1 MHAISH
7 LGLGVALTLGA
18 VLTTACSG
26 TASPGAQAAPEAGIT
41 LPAAP
46 APDTSSGSTSGVS
59 QTLEGKGQVDPLAD
73 LDIDDQRGDGT
84 SVVVESLTTGLLG
97 VELVLVDEQGQ
108 TLVTM
113 PVKPGVQPVTV
124 ELWIRLERSQEVRG
138 MLMAPDGSGILID
151 DDGEAVEED
160 FDYVIR

>member
-1 MHAISH
+1 MRAIST
-7 LGLGVALTLGA
+7 LRLGVALTLGA

-26 TASPGAQAAPEAGIT
+26 SASSGTQEAPEAGIT

-46 APDTSSGSTSGVS
+46 APDASGGPTNGVS
-59 QTLEGKGQVDPLAD
+59 QTLETKGVVDPLAD

-84 SVVVESLTTGLLG
+84 SVVVESLTTGLPG
-97 VELVLVDEQGQ
+97 VELVLVDGQGR

-124 ELWIRLERSQEVRG
+124 ELRVRLERSQEVRG
-138 MLMAPDGSGILID
+138 MLMSSDGSGILID
-151 DDGEAVEED
+151 DDGETVEED